1 MALEDTGLFQVEKYT
16 DPLIALSNLKPN
28 QYDVAL
34 LDIKMPNID
43 SLKLYEKMKKIDSK
57 LKVCFIGIYKDKKA
71 LHTLKEQFPSLE
83 IDCFMQKP
91 VKIQSLIKRIN
102 CQLGR

>member
-28 QYDVAL
+28 QYDLVL
-34 LDIKMPNID
+34 LGIKMPNID
-43 SLKLYEKMKKIDSK
+43 SFKLYEKMKKIDSK

-83 IDCFMQKP
+83 IDCYMQKP
-91 VKIQSLIKRIN
+91 VKIQGLIKRIN
-102 CQLGR
+102 SQLGR